1 MGSSGGKEPGV
12 RWEAGEAVEADIH
25 AKQERRSAAAYLPQ
39 RTNRIL
45 HTKFVCISARVNADA
60 AYTMFDM

>member
-1 MGSSGGKEPGV
+1 MGSSGGREPGV
-12 RWEAGEAVEADIH
+12 RWEGVEAEEADVH
-25 AKQERRSAAAYLPQ
+25 GKQERRTAGAYLPQ

-60 AYTMFDM
+60 AYKMFDM